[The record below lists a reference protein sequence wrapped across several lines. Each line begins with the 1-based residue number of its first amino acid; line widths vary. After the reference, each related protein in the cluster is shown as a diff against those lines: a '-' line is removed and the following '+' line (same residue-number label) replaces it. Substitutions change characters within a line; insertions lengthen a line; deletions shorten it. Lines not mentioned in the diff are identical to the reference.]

1 LDWAEKNAKRVHED
15 CHLYLQPEWS
25 KSDIMMPI
33 ITEYIMANP
42 KWKIS
47 LQSHKYMNIP

>member
-1 LDWAEKNAKRVHED
+1 MKDKSTL
-15 CHLYLQPEWS
+15 LLLQPEWS
-25 KSDIMMPI
+25 VRKKMIPLI
-33 ITEYIMANP
+33 VEYILKNP